1 MSDWLGTVGSPL
13 LAAAGLASHL
23 SCRWASFEKL
33 YLNPRQQQVVDRTPV
48 VVVGYASERA
58 SLYTRGFRAG
68 TSAALLLILKQLLSL
83 SLDSHVVAERSQP
96 RHNQYWACSIVMQPK
111 TPLTCIR
118 CRWTFVD
125 NDYKRHT
132 HFLARTGLLLHKN
145 SLLFRSWKVPNSV
158 AFVD

>member
-83 SLDSHVVAERSQP
+83 STLTSSQRGVNHVIISIGPAPLSCNQKHLWHASDVDEPLWIMIIKDTHISSQERVYSYIKILFYFAAEKSLIQ
-96 RHNQYWACSIVMQPK
+96 
-111 TPLTCIR
+111 
-118 CRWTFVD
+118 
-125 NDYKRHT
+125 
-132 HFLARTGLLLHKN
+132 LH
-145 SLLFRSWKVPNSV
+145 L
-158 AFVD
+158 